1 MNLFIAS
8 GVIAYNGDSER
19 GWNDPPTLSFN
30 TVTSSKKGPKLDLRK
45 RVSHHEALTGRKVSS
60 PLTQNPPNL
69 YQQGNNVTDGTR
81 LLVLFIDD
89 NTLDIAQENLNS
101 FCVCVFHSYRLQI
114 RRPHDLL
121 CLVKPRLF
129 G

>member
-30 TVTSSKKGPKLDLRK
+30 TITSSKKGPKLDLRK
-45 RVSHHEALTGRKVSS
+45 RVSHQEALTGRRVS

-69 YQQGNNVTDGTR
+69 YQQGNNLSNGTK
-81 LLVLFIDD
+81 LLFVLI
-89 NTLDIAQENLNS
+89 NTL
-101 FCVCVFHSYRLQI
+101 H
-114 RRPHDLL
+114 RR
-121 CLVKPRLF
+121 
-129 G
+129 